1 MVSAAG
7 ERNVA
12 VSAAGERGIAV
23 PLAVLTLLIVV
34 ALTLALSALS
44 APEPVIAG
52 NHLLTAQ
59 AHAAAESGLAA
70 ALAAFSNPHQLSTSF
85 ARTLDAAPLV
95 RLGGTGAGY
104 RVAVSIDAAW
114 STFEKANQRRITAM
128 GVAAPG
134 HAADP
139 DLAVGRAVR
148 TLEAIIRRDSLPG
161 TLVVPAPVLF
171 PAGGTIKA
179 EIDARRETGID
190 FEPWCRRGNEA
201 TAPVAGAAASGGHAF
216 ANGGRVWGPGD
227 DVPNE
232 EGRDLLHRGAAPPP
246 DFLFANQ
253 AFGSEE
259 LAALKALAVS
269 TGTFHRGS
277 PVVFAAHS
285 PLPADGSVV
294 YVEGDVELEPYGA
307 DTTWTGWLVAVAPDG
322 PGSGGRIAVRCLPGC
337 APAWQR
343 LTVDGLLYA
352 EDRIDVAT
360 QGANR
365 ALTVNGAAVARNLGG
380 VAGRLEP
387 ERSTDVRIALRCQG
401 DGAGRRGVRDAVAGT
416 PETIGTYDPRGRSGW
431 YLKPGTYREIAG
443 QP

>member
-1 MVSAAG
+1 VVSAG
-7 ERNVA
+7 
-12 VSAAGERGIAV
+12 GERGVAV
-23 PLAVLTLLIVV
+23 PLAILTLLVVV

-52 NHLLTAQ
+52 NHLLAVQ
-59 AHAAAESGLAA
+59 AHAAAESGLEAA
-70 ALAAFSNPHQLSTSF
+70 VVAFSNPHRLSTGF
-85 ARTLDAAPLV
+85 ARTLAASPLV
-95 RLGGTGAGY
+95 RLAGTGAAY

-114 STFEKANQRRITAM
+114 STVEKANQRRITVT

-139 DLAVGRAVR
+139 ELAAGRAVR
-148 TLEAIIRRDSLPG
+148 TLEAVIRRDSLPG
-161 TLVVPAPVLF
+161 SLVVPAAVLF
-171 PAGGTIKA
+171 AAGGAIRA
-179 EIDARRETGID
+179 EIDARREAGAD
-190 FEPWCRRGNEA
+190 FEPWCRRGDVA
-201 TAPVAGAAASGGHAF
+201 MPPLAGAVAGGAHAF
-216 ANGGRVWGPGD
+216 VNGGRVWGPAD

-246 DFLFANQ
+246 DFLLANQ
-253 AFGSEE
+253 AFGPEE

-269 TGTFHRGS
+269 TGTFYRGR
-277 PVVFAAHS
+277 PVVFSGHS
-285 PLPADGSVV
+285 PLPAAGSVV

-343 LTVDGLLYA
+343 LTVNGLLYA

-360 QGANR
+360 QGASR
-365 ALTVNGAAVARNLGG
+365 ALTVNGAAIAPNLGG
-380 VAGRLEP
+380 VPGRLEP
-387 ERSTDVRIALRCQG
+387 ERATDVRIALRCQG

-416 PETIGTYDPRGRSGW
+416 AETIGVYDPHGRSGW
-431 YLKPGTYREIAG
+431 YLKPGTYREIG